1 MLGYTKEQAQAE
13 RFELQKRFNPNN
25 PEHVRMMREL
35 VAAGSG
41 GKYTIGTEKDLIGK
55 GLYAGGSPLTG
66 EGRPAFTVMESEM
79 EREKRNP
86 NSAAYRERLA
96 NLAAKQK
103 QDEWNYRKYG
113 TNTPELDRQMK
124 TPTWMGGR
132 MK

>member
-1 MLGYTKEQAQAE
+1 MLGYTKQQAQSE
-13 RFELQKRFNPNN
+13 RDNLMKRFNPSN
-25 PEHVRMMREL
+25 PEHVSKMKSLTET
-35 VAAGSG
+35 GSG

-55 GLYAGGSPLTG
+55 GMYAGGSPLTG
-66 EGRPAFTVMESEM
+66 SKRTPFTVMETEM

-86 NSAAYRERLA
+86 NSEAYKNKLA
-96 NLAAKQK
+96 NQATQTKT
-103 QDEWNYRKYG
+103 DEWNYRKYG